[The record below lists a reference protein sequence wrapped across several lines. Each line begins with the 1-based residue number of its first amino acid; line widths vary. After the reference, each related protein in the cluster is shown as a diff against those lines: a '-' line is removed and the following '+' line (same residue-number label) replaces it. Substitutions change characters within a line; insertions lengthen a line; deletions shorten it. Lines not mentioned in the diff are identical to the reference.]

1 MATIP
6 LSGMLIIPSRFNGPP
21 GSGNGGFACGL
32 VSQLIDGLAEVTL
45 RSPPPLDTEMDVAHV
60 PGGIEVLDGNTLV
73 ATARQIDPWALS
85 YPDPPSLEAARAA
98 REHYRGHTVHEFPTC
113 FTCGP
118 DREDGIGIFPG
129 PVGGGVVASSWT
141 ADESLPSH
149 AGFLATEVVWAALD
163 CPGAWATA
171 RIEEGA
177 IVLGRMAAVI
187 MHPVEVGAE
196 YVSYGWT
203 DHEEGRKTFAGTAIA
218 DAEGRV
224 LAVAKQTW
232 IAV

>member
-1 MATIP
+1 MATVP
-6 LSGMLIIPSRFNGPP
+6 LSGMLVIPARFNGPE

-32 VSQLIDGLAEVTL
+32 VSQLIDGVAEVTL
-45 RSPPPLDTEMDVAHV
+45 RTPPPLDTEMDVAHT
-60 PGGIEVLDGNTLV
+60 PDGIEVLDGNTLV
-73 ATARQIDPWALS
+73 AQAKAIPSWDPEV
-85 YPDPPSLEAARAA
+85 PTPPSLDEARAA
-98 REHYRGHTVHEFPTC
+98 RDRYLGHTSHEFPTC

-118 DREDGIGIFPG
+118 DRDDGLGIFPG
-129 PVGGGVVASSWT
+129 RVRDGVVASSWI
-141 ADESLPSH
+141 ADDSLPSH
-149 AGFLATEVVWAALD
+149 GGFLDTEIVWAALD

-177 IVLGRMAAVI
+177 IVLGRMAAMI
-187 MHPVEVGAE
+187 LEPIPVGAE

-218 DAEGRV
+218 DANGRV

-232 IAV
+232 ISL